1 MSSNDCIV
9 GVVAKH
15 GHPDAPGLTRKVI
28 AWLREKQL
36 NYCVDA
42 STVDALRLDDV
53 AAEQRIP
60 REEMTT
66 RCSPIVILGG
76 DGTLISVC
84 RHPAERPPIIIG
96 VNLGT
101 LGFLTEITSEELFPS
116 LQAELEGRSKLEP
129 RYLINCRVTRNDGE
143 LANYSALNDVVV
155 TKQAIA
161 RIYALDME
169 IDGEFAAVLRGD
181 GVIVSTPGGSTAYS
195 MAAGGSIVHPKVK
208 AMLLTPICP
217 HSLTSRPLVLPGDST
232 VVLRV
237 ASDTDKDNIF
247 LTIDG
252 QSGMALESGD
262 EVSVSGSQYHV
273 LFAKSPSKSY
283 YEVLATKLKWAER

>member
-1 MSSNDCIV
+1 MTTNDCVI

-15 GHPDAPGLTRKVI
+15 GHPDAPGLTRTLI
-28 AWLREKQL
+28 SWLREKKFSFFVDEPTAEALQL
-36 NYCVDA
+36 SDVPPEH
-42 STVDALRLDDV
+42 RLK
-53 AAEQRIP
+53 
-60 REEMTT
+60 REEMTS
-66 RCSPIVILGG
+66 RCSPIVVMGG

-101 LGFLTEITSEELFPS
+101 LGFLTEITSEELFSS
-116 LQAELEGRSKLEP
+116 LQTELEGRSKLEP
-129 RYLINCRVTRNDGE
+129 RYLMNCSVERAGKKV
-143 LANYSALNDVVV
+143 ASYSALNDVVI

-161 RIYALDME
+161 RIFALDLE
-169 IDGEFAAVLRGD
+169 IDGEFAALLRGD

-208 AMLLTPICP
+208 ATLVTPICP
-217 HSLTSRPLVLPGDST
+217 HSLTSRPLVLPGESEI
-232 VVLRV
+232 VLRV
-237 ASDTDKDNIF
+237 VSEAEKEKIF

-252 QSGMALESGD
+252 QSGMALESRD
-262 EVSVSGSQYHV
+262 EITVSGSQHHV
-273 LFAKSPSKSY
+273 LFAKSPTKSY

>member
-1 MSSNDCIV
+1 MNTNDCII

-15 GHPDAPGLTRKVI
+15 GHPDAPGLTRRLI
-28 AWLREKQL
+28 SWLREKGL
-36 NYCVDA
+36 AFCVDVPTA
-42 STVDALRLDDV
+42 EALQLDDV
-53 AAEQRIP
+53 PSEQRVA
-60 REEMTT
+60 REEMTS
-66 RCSPIVILGG
+66 RCSPIVIMGG

-101 LGFLTEITSEELFPS
+101 LGFLTEITSEELFAS
-116 LQAELEGRSKLEP
+116 LQVELEGRSKLEP
-129 RYLINCRVTRNDGE
+129 RYLITCSVLRKDKPI
-143 LANYSALNDVVV
+143 ASYSALNDVVI

-161 RIYALDME
+161 RIFALDLE
-169 IDGEFAAVLRGD
+169 IDGDFAAVMRGD

-195 MAAGGSIVHPKVK
+195 MAAGGSIVHPQVH
-208 AMLLTPICP
+208 ATLITPICP
-217 HSLTSRPLVLPGDST
+217 HSLTSRPLVLPKESK

-237 ASDTDKDNIF
+237 ISDTGKDDIF

-252 QSGMALESGD
+252 QSGMALDSGD
-262 EVSVSGSQYHV
+262 EVIVSGSQHHV
-273 LFAKSPSKSY
+273 LFAKSPSKNY